1 MCLNFGM
8 VCCVQTWIYSSR
20 KLHLSLCDHV
30 KLCFKEMPLELKCMT
45 SVNWMVASKY
55 ITNRHFIVENLEQS
69 VTDMVM
75 WFIYVFLGLGDK
87 GGPKWAQVWVLL
99 FLSFFSCLI
108 TPWDYN
114 PFPSFFNECTEIHLD
129 MQYQYCATIIR
140 HETRSERYRKCC
152 ICLRILDSTSQCS
165 F

>member
-1 MCLNFGM
+1 
-8 VCCVQTWIYSSR
+8 
-20 KLHLSLCDHV
+20 
-30 KLCFKEMPLELKCMT
+30 MPLELKCMT

-55 ITNRHFIVENLEQS
+55 ITNRHCIVYNLEQS

-75 WFIYVFLGLGDK
+75 QLIYVFLGLGDK

-99 FLSFFSCLI
+99 FLSLFSCL
-108 TPWDYN
+108 TSLLSFPN
-114 PFPSFFNECTEIHLD
+114 SFPSFFNECTEIHLD

-140 HETRSERYRKCC
+140 CETRSEHYRKCC
-152 ICLRILDSTSQCS
+152 VCLKILDSTCQCS